1 MSFTYPTTFKPDK
14 IQIRR
19 ELTNN
24 PEYYSTI
31 ERIGQEKGCH
41 RKETFELLLYD
52 VADAILDEQI
62 LLFDDQKIC
71 HATYLIPLLCAYK
84 MSSTFKH
91 FVIVTRDEIN
101 ISKLKRA
108 IDQIAKQIG
117 LDIDIHFLDRK
128 ENFICLERL
137 QKRSKGKSS
146 PYRKIYEEYLRQ
158 KDKGKRNTWNLT
170 AKQWH
175 KIQVQHCSPRTCEF
189 FNRCAYALQYQAINE
204 EGCSIIR
211 HRDLIGDDEFTS
223 VSDKTNFVLVEQAQ
237 DLVTAVKKKYE
248 KAINISVLTNLINR
262 AKSYIVSHKH
272 PFDDQKILILRDLF
286 ATLTYDFEKGPFV
299 IDENIQNKIE
309 ALLTFLKEIKDE
321 LVTLKTGTKDN
332 IDNILNPIND
342 AIELFSDMLLTNHKY
357 SYYYEPILSNDGD
370 ILNRFNIIYYPNV
383 VDTII
388 SSALTHFNCS
398 IALIGSN
405 IAGDDNEYQ
414 TIINE
419 CGLNNVPKELVKE
432 YTKKG

>member
-1 MSFTYPTTFKPDK
+1 M
-14 IQIRR
+14 
-19 ELTNN
+19 
-24 PEYYSTI
+24 
-31 ERIGQEKGCH
+31 
-41 RKETFELLLYD
+41 
-52 VADAILDEQI
+52 
-62 LLFDDQKIC
+62 
-71 HATYLIPLLCAYK
+71 
-84 MSSTFKH
+84 
-91 FVIVTRDEIN
+91 
-101 ISKLKRA
+101 
-108 IDQIAKQIG
+108 
-117 LDIDIHFLDRK
+117 
-128 ENFICLERL
+128 
-137 QKRSKGKSS
+137 
-146 PYRKIYEEYLRQ
+146 
-158 KDKGKRNTWNLT
+158 
-170 AKQWH
+170 
-175 KIQVQHCSPRTCEF
+175 
-189 FNRCAYALQYQAINE
+189 
-204 EGCSIIR
+204 
-211 HRDLIGDDEFTS
+211 
-223 VSDKTNFVLVEQAQ
+223 
-237 DLVTAVKKKYE
+237 TAVKKKYE

-262 AKSYIVSHKH
+262 AKSYIVSHNH